1 MKASPYERALD
12 DLHFSEEAQ
21 MRMIQNLEAQAANAP
36 INPTLPMTP
45 VTRTSGS
52 SVTRRRPVSRRAALT
67 LALAATLAVGGGA
80 AYATGA
86 LTNVIDA
93 FSGLFG
99 NGPAQT
105 ELIDK
110 LGIPL
115 GTQAQANN
123 VTMTADA
130 AIGDAYG
137 YAVVFSIAQNNGE
150 PLDLTGV
157 QNTNGILAGLA
168 FTDELLEV
176 DGVHDVA
183 GSGWFFDADPTDNT
197 IQYMVRADM
206 ALTADGT
213 SVAGRSATAHFGDLI
228 IRDAKDPSKETVVA
242 QGPWDLAF
250 TFDYEDQTVEI
261 PVDPAASTGIWDERE
276 AVINELSVS
285 PLGAY
290 LTYTMEGV
298 PLEQKENGQL
308 SPEVLASWES
318 YMGVPVVVAFA
329 DGTQQVFE
337 NGSGPSR
344 MDSTAGDSTTVFRS
358 CPFDEIVNVDD
369 IVSVTVGDLEFS
381 VQ

>member
-21 MRMIQNLEAQAANAP
+21 MRMIQNLEAQTANAP
-36 INPTLPMTP
+36 VFPTPTIERP
-45 VTRTSGS
+45 A
-52 SVTRRRPVSRRAALT
+52 RRRPVSRRAALT

-99 NGPAQT
+99 SGPAQT
-105 ELIDK
+105 ELIDR

-115 GTQAQANN
+115 GTQAQANG
-123 VTMTADA
+123 VTVTADA
-130 AIGDAYG
+130 AIGDAHG
-137 YAVVFSIAQNNGE
+137 YAVVFSIARNDGE
-150 PLDLTGV
+150 PLDLTGTRNIDGV
-157 QNTNGILAGLA
+157 LAGLA

-176 DGVHDVA
+176 DGIHDAA
-183 GSGWFFDADPTDNT
+183 GNGWFFDVDPTDNA
-197 IQYMVRADM
+197 IQYMMRIDI
-206 ALTADGT
+206 ALTGDGS
-213 SVAGRSATAHFGDLI
+213 SVAGRNATAHFGDLI
-228 IRDAKDPSKETVVA
+228 IRNTENPSQETAVA

-250 TFDYEDQTVEI
+250 TFDYEDQTVE
-261 PVDPAASTGIWDERE
+261 VALDPAACASTGDGRE
-276 AVINELSVS
+276 AAISELSVS

-290 LTYTMEGV
+290 LTYTMDGV
-298 PLEQKENGQL
+298 PLQQTESGQL

-318 YMGVPVVVAFA
+318 YMGIPVVVTFA

-337 NGSGPSR
+337 NGDGPSH

-358 CPFDEIVNVDD
+358 CPFDEIVNVED
-369 IVSVTVGDLEFS
+369 IVSVTVGDLELA